1 MSDNE
6 YTEPNTSKLAVLVVV
21 SSVESLFS
29 SDELLVSDDL
39 FESSFDLVV
48 VTVFLLKLLYQ
59 MVLPHP
65 HSLSCMLLL

>member
-6 YTEPNTSKLAVLVVV
+6 YTEPNTSKLDVLVVV

-48 VTVFLLKLLYQ
+48 VTVFY
-59 MVLPHP
+59 
-65 HSLSCMLLL
+65 

>member
-39 FESSFDLVV
+39 FFV
-48 VTVFLLKLLYQ
+48 
-59 MVLPHP
+59 
-65 HSLSCMLLL
+65 LLLLWSEKQP

>member
-6 YTEPNTSKLAVLVVV
+6 YTEPNTSKLALLVVV

-59 MVLPHP
+59 MVHPHP